1 MQNQET
7 LSRTSDQY
15 FVRPLR
21 IISRIIL
28 QWPCN
33 CPTIAYSY
41 YITARLISDRLTQ
54 DGDETRKSKMKS
66 QLENAI
72 ARSQSHNEIVNV
84 EIVASD
90 ISEVIAELNAIYDGE
105 IDSST
110 ENDGSEGIWGWT
122 EDMAEGQMDWRI
134 NVTLVAE

>member
-1 MQNQET
+1 
-7 LSRTSDQY
+7 
-15 FVRPLR
+15 
-21 IISRIIL
+21 
-28 QWPCN
+28 
-33 CPTIAYSY
+33 
-41 YITARLISDRLTQ
+41 
-54 DGDETRKSKMKS
+54 MKS

-72 ARSQSHNEIVNV
+72 AQSQSQNEIVSV

-134 NVTLVAE
+134 NVTLAAE